1 MNSLIILIISI
12 FSFIIFI
19 IINNFQKE
27 KALFEQKVATLE
39 VIKQTILKK
48 IKLQNDSLI
57 ISAELDYQIKCA
69 TSALNEK
76 IVNLNYTMFEIL
88 TKKQ

>member
-39 VIKQTILKK
+39 DIKQTILKK

-76 IVNLNYTMFEIL
+76 IVNLNYEKYF
-88 TKKQ
+88 